1 MNIKAGLP
9 MLAAVLLTSAPCSQ
23 AACVEVPGR
32 LLEIIASENIAALE
46 SSVSQGGYRGEAGI
60 LRLKPEAAADLG
72 LKVHVTDDY
81 EEGLSLYQAAEE
93 SLREARRAMT
103 RRGSGASED
112 EAARTI
118 ATKFLAY
125 KELKKKAR
133 SELSEYRA
141 SLEPELDERL
151 DPLKCGALMK
161 ELLEAGLDRLG
172 GRLRD
177 AVGCLYNTCMD
188 VDSDAC
194 LTTENVRFVNA
205 VFSRF
210 TNEATP
216 EELAGFDLDCQ
227 PLGHERLNQAGWR
240 KVASAEA
247 PDLIPFLE
255 AALEQTK
262 SGNPVR
268 VDPLL
273 FLALMK
279 RESSFNPSAVSHVG
293 AAGLTQI
300 MPATAEDL
308 GMKNIFRPD
317 YFDQAFSIL
326 AKEREFG
333 RKATSELFSIEPEN
347 ALEKAAL
354 ARELMQES
362 LKLKKERERL
372 FSRYRRELAGKAS
385 DPRFMPQKAVSHG
398 LRYFARLLE
407 AQQGDISL
415 ALASY
420 NAGPHRVEQYG
431 GIPPFA
437 ETVRFRNKVLEFYR
451 DYLNREAKQ
460 LLTRQ

>member
-1 MNIKAGLP
+1 MA
-9 MLAAVLLTSAPCSQ
+9 
-23 AACVEVPGR
+23 
-32 LLEIIASENIAALE
+32 
-46 SSVSQGGYRGEAGI
+46 
-60 LRLKPEAAADLG
+60 
-72 LKVHVTDDY
+72 
-81 EEGLSLYQAAEE
+81 
-93 SLREARRAMT
+93 
-103 RRGSGASED
+103 RRGSGVSED
-112 EAARTI
+112 EAVRTI
-118 ATKFLAY
+118 ATNFLAY

-133 SELSEYRA
+133 AELSEYRA
-141 SLEPELDERL
+141 SLKPELDERL
-151 DPLKCGALMK
+151 DPMKCGALMK
-161 ELLEAGLDRLG
+161 ELLEAGLERLD

-188 VDSDAC
+188 TDSDAC

-210 TNEATP
+210 TSEATP
-216 EELAGFDLDCQ
+216 EELAGFDLDRQ
-227 PLGHERLNQAGWR
+227 PLGDERLNQAGWR

-247 PDLIPFLE
+247 PDLMPVLE
-255 AALEQTK
+255 TALEQVK

-317 YFDQAFSIL
+317 YFDLAFSIL

-333 RKATSELFSIEPEN
+333 RKATSALFSIEPEN

-362 LKLKKERERL
+362 LRLREERGRL
-372 FSRYRRELAGKAS
+372 FSRYRRELAGKAA

-398 LRYFARLLE
+398 LRYFARLLK

-451 DYLNREAKQ
+451 EYLEREAK
-460 LLTRQ
+460 